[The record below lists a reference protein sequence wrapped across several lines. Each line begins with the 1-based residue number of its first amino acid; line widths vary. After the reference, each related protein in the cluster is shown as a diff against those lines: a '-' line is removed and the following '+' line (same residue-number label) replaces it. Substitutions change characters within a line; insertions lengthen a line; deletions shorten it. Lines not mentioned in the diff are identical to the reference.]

1 MLIIYGIAAFFGVL
15 AVIQSSAAMYNANWV
30 TFVVICI
37 MVFFLQ
43 IGAEV
48 IGLIGKTKRPLLDF
62 FARLRMKANAERGSK

>member
-1 MLIIYGIAAFFGVL
+1 ML

-30 TFVVICI
+30 TFVVICV

-48 IGLIGKTKRPLLDF
+48 IGLIGKTKTPR
-62 FARLRMKANAERGSK
+62 ARLPRPPAHESRR